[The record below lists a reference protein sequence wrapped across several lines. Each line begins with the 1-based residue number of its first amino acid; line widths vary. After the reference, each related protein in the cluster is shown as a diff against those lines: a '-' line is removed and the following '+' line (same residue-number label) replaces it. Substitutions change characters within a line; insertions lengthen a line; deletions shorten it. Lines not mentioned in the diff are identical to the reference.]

1 MIRPLSA
8 LAFAIAAGAYL
19 ALFALD
25 HVESFQTSPI
35 LYWMMLAPF
44 AMVVAAAPLWPR
56 WWLVPAA
63 FAFFFVIPIVV
74 EQLEVRTGAYEPGGG
89 LDNLGTSI
97 LAFYA
102 LPAAALAA
110 FAVFVVRRL
119 A

>member
-1 MIRPLSA
+1 MIRSLSA

-35 LYWMMLAPF
+35 LYWMMWTPF
-44 AMVVAAAPLWPR
+44 AMVVAAALLWPR

-63 FAFFFVIPIVV
+63 FAFFFAFPIAI
-74 EQLEVRTGAYEPGGG
+74 EELEVRTGAYERGGG
-89 LDNLGTSI
+89 MDNLGTSI

-102 LPAAALAA
+102 FPTAALAA

>member
-1 MIRPLSA
+1 VIRPLSA

-44 AMVVAAAPLWPR
+44 AMVVAAARLWPR

-63 FAFFFVIPIVV
+63 FAFFFGVPFAV
-74 EQLEVRTGAYEPGGG
+74 EQLEVWTGAYERGGG
-89 LDNLGTSI
+89 VDNIGSSI
-97 LAFYA
+97 SAFEA
-102 LPAAALAA
+102 FPAAALAA